1 MRAFAL
7 AVLLAPALALGAV
20 AQDKPAAPAPTPQT
34 EQQATPPATPPAAAT
49 EQASKSLVLTEAQAK
64 EWVGKPV
71 YSNEGKKI
79 GEVVAFARG
88 ADDVVAEMHAD
99 IGGFLGLGETRVK
112 LTADQFELKGDRVI
126 IDMTS
131 AQAKDLPKVE

>member
-7 AVLLAPALALGAV
+7 AVLLAPALAFGAV

-34 EQQATPPATPPAAAT
+34 EQQATPPAAAT
-49 EQASKSLVLTEAQAK
+49 EQTGKSLVLTEAQAK

-71 YSNEGKKI
+71 YSNEGTKI
-79 GEVVAFARG
+79 GNVAAFARG
-88 ADDVVAEMHAD
+88 NDDVVAEMHAD

>member
-7 AVLLAPALALGAV
+7 ATLLAPALAFGAV
-20 AQDKPAAPAPTPQT
+20 AQDKPAPVPTPMT
-34 EQQATPPATPPAAAT
+34 EQQVKPPAAGSEKVSAG
-49 EQASKSLVLTEAQAK
+49 LILTEDQAND
-64 EWVGKPV
+64 WVGKPV
-71 YSNEGKKI
+71 YANDGKRI
-79 GEVVAFARG
+79 GDVAAFERG

-112 LTADQFELKGDRVI
+112 LTPTQFELKDDRVI

-131 AQAKDLPKVE
+131 EQAKDLPKVE